1 MVQPV
6 AIIRLYRSPV
16 SAYGM
21 TPEQAGELSL
31 AEQHE
36 WYAAKH
42 SRRRILRGGLV
53 GAGAIAGTALI
64 GNGIASAAPTAT
76 NVITSGERVH
86 GSAVAPYGR
95 HINFGSDPTSQ
106 MIVSWQV
113 RTPVTAPFIR
123 LGSCPGEYGGR
134 VQAELRTLTSQ
145 LSWMHPIDSEPL
157 IKPTT
162 VTQYY
167 LHVELSHLMP
177 DTTYYYVVGHDGHD
191 PAGDPSLG
199 GMYSFRTAPR
209 RPGTFTFT
217 AFGDESVSYDA
228 VANGQL
234 IAGLNPAFHLHMGDL
249 CYADTS
255 GQGLITDSYDA
266 RVWDA
271 FFVQNEPVAARV
283 PWMVAVGNHD
293 MEAWYSPN
301 GYGGQEARFTFPDN
315 GPAQCPGT
323 YAWRYGNVGLI
334 SLDANDVSYA
344 IPANYNYS
352 GGAQTAWLKHTLAA
366 MRADRATDF
375 IVVYFHHSTY
385 TTCNADGAE
394 GGAQDQWSPLFDS
407 YQVDLVLNGHNHVY
421 ERTDPIRAGE
431 ATGVADI
438 GATIDPAKQGTT
450 YVVAGGG
457 GDSVYSFT
465 VADNYEG
472 NRTPND
478 APVPMILNRRGKT
491 TETVEVN
498 WSRVRYTGYGLIAV
512 DVAPASAGRQSTLT
526 LRALTESGT
535 EVDRFTLV
543 RKAK

>member
-1 MVQPV
+1 
-6 AIIRLYRSPV
+6 
-16 SAYGM
+16 M
-21 TPEQAGELSL
+21 TPEQAGQLSL
-31 AEQHE
+31 AEQHD
-36 WYAAKH
+36 WHAARH
-42 SRRRILRGGLV
+42 SRRTILRGGLI
-53 GAGAIAGTALI
+53 GAGALAGTALA
-64 GNGIASAAPTAT
+64 GNAVAVADPAAKASAPAV
-76 NVITSGERVH
+76 NVVAAGERVT

-95 HINFGSDPTSQ
+95 HINFGADPTSQ

-113 RTPVTAPFIR
+113 RSPVTAPFLR
-123 LGSCPGEYGGR
+123 LATYPGEFGER
-134 VQAELRTLTSQ
+134 IRAEVRPLVSQ
-145 LSWMHPIDSEPL
+145 LSWMQPIDSQPL

-167 LHVELSHLMP
+167 LHVQLSHLMP

-199 GMYSFRTAPR
+199 GPQSFRTAPR
-209 RPGTFTFT
+209 RPGPFTFT

-315 GPAQCPGT
+315 GPSQCPAS
-323 YAWRYGNVGLI
+323 YSWQYGNIGLI
-334 SLDANDVSYA
+334 SLDANDISYA

-352 GGAQTAWLKHTLAA
+352 GGAQTAWLQRTLAA
-366 MRADRATDF
+366 FRADDRTDF

-385 TTCNADGAE
+385 STCKNDGAE
-394 GGAQDQWSPLFDS
+394 GGAQDHWSPLFDQ

-421 ERTDPIRAGE
+421 ERTDPIKAGQP
-431 ATGVADI
+431 TTVAGI
-438 GATIDPAKQGTT
+438 GATIDPSKQGTT

-457 GDSVYSFT
+457 GNSVYAFP
-465 VADNYEG
+465 ALDNYEG
-472 NRTPND
+472 NETPNT
-478 APVPMILNRRGKT
+478 APVPMILNRPGQQ
-491 TETVEVN
+491 TETVEVT
-498 WSRVRYTGYGLIAV
+498 WSRIRYTGYGLIAI
-512 DVAPASAGRQSTLT
+512 DVAPAPSGRRTTLT
-526 LRALTESGT
+526 ARALTESGT